1 MSLKI
6 LIVEDEMIIAE
17 DMKEM
22 LMELGYTIDA
32 IANNYE
38 DALNELKT
46 QEIDIALIDINL
58 NNQKDGI
65 DLVEYINE
73 NYSIPTIY
81 VSSNS
86 DKATIE
92 KAKKFKSN
100 GFVVK
105 PFSKEDLYTSIELA
119 ISNFITSPIAKNK
132 TKEHLFIK
140 DKDMFVKVSLDD
152 ILWLKSEQN
161 YTEIITPQKRF
172 LVRGTIKDTL
182 DQLDHRFI
190 RIQKSYVVNFEKI
203 TAINSSNVIINQQEL
218 PIGKIYKEEILQKI
232 NTLK

>member
-1 MSLKI
+1 MGLKI

-22 LMELGYTIDA
+22 LMELGYTVNA

-38 DALNELKT
+38 DALISLKNNP
-46 QEIDIALIDINL
+46 IDVALVDINL
-58 NNQKDGI
+58 NDKKDGI
-65 DLVEYINE
+65 DLVEFIHDNF
-73 NYSIPTIY
+73 SIPTIY

-86 DKATIE
+86 DKTTIE

-119 ISNFITSPIAKNK
+119 ISNYITSPIAKNK
-132 TKEHLFIK
+132 TKEYLFIK
-140 DKDMFVKVSLDD
+140 DKDMFMKVSLDD
-152 ILWLKSEQN
+152 ILWLKSDQN
-161 YTEIITPQKRF
+161 YTEVFTLQKRF

-203 TAINSSNVIINQQEL
+203 TAINSANVVINQQEL
-218 PIGKIYKEEILQKI
+218 PIGKMYKEEVLQKI
-232 NTLK
+232 STLK

>member
-1 MSLKI
+1 MSLNI

-22 LMELGYTIDA
+22 LTELGYNA
-32 IANNYE
+32 KSIANNYE
-38 DALNELKT
+38 DALTGLRT

-58 NNQKDGI
+58 NDQKDGI
-65 DLVEYINE
+65 DLVEYIHQ

-105 PFSKEDLYTSIELA
+105 PFSKDDLYTSIELA
-119 ISNFITSPIAKNK
+119 ISNYIATPSTKNK

-152 ILWLKSEQN
+152 ILWLKSDQN
-161 YTEIITPQKRF
+161 YTEVITSQKRF

-203 TAINSSNVIINQQEL
+203 TAINAAHVIINQHEL
-218 PIGKIYKEEILQKI
+218 PIGKMYKEEVLQKI
-232 NTLK
+232 KTLK

>member
-1 MSLKI
+1 MKLKI

-22 LMELGYTIDA
+22 LTELGYDVKS

-105 PFSKEDLYTSIELA
+105 PFSKEDLYTSIEVA
-119 ISNFITSPIAKNK
+119 ISNFIVAPKEK
-132 TKEHLFIK
+132 KKEHLFIK
-140 DKDMFVKVSLDD
+140 DKDLFVKVSLSE
-152 ILWLKSEQN
+152 ILWLKSDQN
-161 YTEIITPQKRF
+161 YTEVITPQKRY
-172 LVRGTIKDTL
+172 LLRGTIKDTL
-182 DQLDHRFI
+182 DQLDNRFI

-203 TAINSSNVIINQQEL
+203 TAINSARVIINEQEI
-218 PIGKIYKEEILQKI
+218 PIGKIYKEEVLHKI